1 MDITQKDM
9 NDFFGTF
16 PPKKFAD
23 GSCLIIG
30 AFGNVGAVKTDEGLV
45 VFDLA
50 PRQYHKRIFR
60 ALREFSDKPVKY
72 IIYSHGHFDH
82 CFGYASIIEEVEER
96 GWDMPEVIA
105 HENCI
110 RRFEKYRRLDKYHIW
125 LNSQQFAS
133 IGLKQQREPVSAHE
147 TLDPTIILTGND
159 ASYSFKLGN
168 INFEVYHDMGE
179 TDDSLWLFTNTSEKK
194 VLFTGDLVMNPHF
207 PNIGNPNKVQR
218 YPHDW
223 AIAMEKM
230 SEKEADF
237 IVPGHGKLY
246 EGKEVVKEALSIR
259 AEAMHFVHDEVVKRL
274 NEGKWFEQIFHEML
288 EIYPK
293 KFKNHDFLRG
303 TYGCYRFGIHAAY
316 RLYHGWY
323 NTGNPTD
330 LYPAKSN
337 DIAKEF
343 LQINSPEKY
352 LKHGKKLYEQGKLQI
367 ALHILDVIIKGNDL
381 KNKDTLIE
389 AYTLKSRILKQKA
402 KEEPSFITKN
412 SYINGA
418 NQIKIKIKELEK

>member
-9 NDFFGTF
+9 NDFFGVF
-16 PPKKFAD
+16 PPKTFTD
-23 GSCLIIG
+23 GKCYIIG
-30 AFGNVGAVKTDEGLV
+30 AFGNVGAVETDEGVV

-50 PRQYHKRIFR
+50 PRQYHERIFS
-60 ALREFSDKPVKY
+60 ALRGFSDKPIRY

-82 CFGYASIIEEVEER
+82 CFGYASIIKEIKEK

-110 RRFEKYRRLDKYHIW
+110 KRFEKYRRLDKYHIW

-133 IGLKQQREPVSAHE
+133 IGLKQQKEPVSAHK
-147 TLDPTIILTGND
+147 TLDPTIVLTGND
-159 ASYSFKLGN
+159 ASYSFNLGN
-168 INFEVYHDMGE
+168 INFEIYHDKGE
-179 TDDSLWLFTNTSEKK
+179 TDDSLWLWVPEKK
-194 VLFTGDLVMNPHF
+194 VIFAGDLVMNPSF

-230 SEKEADF
+230 LTKDAEF
-237 IVPGHGKLY
+237 IVPGHGKLI
-246 EGKEVVKEALSIR
+246 EGKKDVEEALSIR
-259 AEAMHFVHDEVVKRL
+259 AESMHFVHDEVVKRL
-274 NEGKWFEQIFHEML
+274 NEGKWFEQIYHEMM
-288 EIYPK
+288 EIFPE
-293 KFKNHDFLRG
+293 KFKNHKFLRG
-303 TYGCYRFGIHAAY
+303 TYGCYRFGIHATY

-330 LYPAKSN
+330 LFPAKSD

-352 LKHGKKLYEQGKLQI
+352 LEHGNKLYEQGNLQL
-367 ALHILDVIIKGNDL
+367 ALHMLDIIIKGSELVD
-381 KNKDTLIE
+381 KNTLIE
-389 AYTLKSRILKQKA
+389 AYDLKSKILKIKA
-402 KEEPSFITKN
+402 KEETSFIARN
-412 SYINGA
+412 SLLNGA
-418 NQIKIKIKELEK
+418 SQIQSKVKELKQR